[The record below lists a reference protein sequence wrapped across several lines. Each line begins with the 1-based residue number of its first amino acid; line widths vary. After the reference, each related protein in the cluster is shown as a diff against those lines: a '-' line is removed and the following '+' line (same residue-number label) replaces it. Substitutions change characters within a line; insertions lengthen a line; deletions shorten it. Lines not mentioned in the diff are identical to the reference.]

1 MDKWIL
7 TLSLACFCAAVC
19 LALWQRRRS
28 AKTMDTIESMLR
40 EAMDGSFSESHF
52 DESRLSRMETE
63 LAHYLNASVVSARH
77 VAEERDKIK
86 MLIAD
91 ISHQTKTPIANL
103 LLYSELLVDSE
114 LSEEQRSNM
123 DAIHSQTEKLRFLID
138 TLVKL
143 SRLEN
148 GILALSPRS
157 EAVGPIL
164 QGVCAQFSSKA
175 EGKGLTLRLEN
186 ADVEAVCDPKWTAEA
201 LGNLV
206 DNALKYTLE
215 GCVTVSARAYELF
228 ARIDIADTGI
238 GIPETEQAKIF
249 SRFYRAESARDSD
262 GVGIGLY
269 LAREIITQ
277 EGGYIKVASVPGQ
290 GSVFSVFLPRP

>member
-7 TLSLACFCAAVC
+7 ALSLVCFSAAVC

-28 AKTMDTIESMLR
+28 AKTMDTIERMLR

-63 LAHYLNASVVSARH
+63 LAHYLSASVVSAGH

-86 MLIAD
+86 TLISD

-103 LLYSELLVDSE
+103 VLYSELLADSE
-114 LSEEQRSNM
+114 LSKEQRNNVA
-123 DAIHSQTEKLRFLID
+123 AIHGQTEKLRFLID
-138 TLVKL
+138 ALVKL

-157 EAVGPIL
+157 EVLDTIL
-164 QGVCAQFSSKA
+164 QGVCAQFSPKA
-175 EGKGLTLRLEN
+175 EGKGLALRLEH
-186 ADVEAVCDPKWTAEA
+186 AAVEAVCDPKWTAEA

-206 DNALKYTLE
+206 DNAIKYTRE
-215 GCVTVSARAYELF
+215 GSVTVSARAYELF
-228 ARIDIADTGI
+228 ARIDIADTGV
-238 GIPETEQAKIF
+238 GIPEPEQARIF
-249 SRFYRAESARDSD
+249 SRFYRAEAARDSD

-277 EGGYIKVASVPGQ
+277 EGGYIKVTSVPGK